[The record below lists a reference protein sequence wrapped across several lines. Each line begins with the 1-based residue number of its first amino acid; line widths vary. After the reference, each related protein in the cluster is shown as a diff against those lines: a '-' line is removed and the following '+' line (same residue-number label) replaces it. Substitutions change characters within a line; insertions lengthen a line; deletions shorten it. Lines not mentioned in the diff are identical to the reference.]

1 MIKVIITGASGLL
14 GQYLNIKLSKKNEIL
29 ALYNTREGNTKNY
42 NSLRINLGDISGLRK
57 IILDYKP
64 ECVIHTA
71 GITRPEVADAMPY
84 SEVKKINVEA
94 TREIAELC
102 ERIKARIIFTST
114 DLVYDGNIG
123 GMLSENGKINPLSS
137 YAVSKVE
144 AEEEIKSVTENYV
157 ILRTALLFG
166 IGLNG
171 SVNNYHILLENL
183 RKRNLSY
190 LFVDQI
196 RTPLSLLNASEI
208 ISQIVNSGIKN
219 ITLNFAGP
227 QRVSRYEL
235 GELLCK
241 AGGYDETL
249 LKKIYLKDIPTVKP
263 VYDVSLNTT
272 LLRKSGL
279 NQKELFE
286 EILRTLQ

>member
-1 MIKVIITGASGLL
+1 MKVIITGASGLL
-14 GQYLNIKLSKKNEIL
+14 GQYLNIELSKKNEIL
-29 ALYNTREGNTKNY
+29 ALYNTRVGNTKNY
-42 NSLRINLGDISGLRK
+42 SSIRVDFRNLTELRK
-57 IILDYKP
+57 IILEYKP
-64 ECVIHTA
+64 DCVIHTA
-71 GITRPEVADAMPY
+71 GITRPEAADAMPY
-84 SEVKKINVEA
+84 SEVKKVNVEA
-94 TREIAELC
+94 TREIAESC
-102 ERIKARIIFTST
+102 ERINARIIFTST
-114 DLVYDGNIG
+114 DLVYDGNSG

-144 AEEEIKSVTENYV
+144 AEEVIKSVTENYV

-171 SVNNYHILLENL
+171 SVNNFHIMLENL
-183 RKRNLSY
+183 KKRNLSY

-208 ISQIVNSGIKN
+208 ISQIVISGIKN

-227 QRVSRYEL
+227 QRVSRFEL

-241 AGGYDETL
+241 AGGFDETL

-272 LLRKSGL
+272 LLRKSGFC
-279 NQKELFE
+279 QKDLFE
-286 EILRTLQ
+286 EILRILQ